1 MHYNSITEYFSR
13 LQNRTLII
21 FFSGILLFM
30 VLFYLMMTKIIDPIM
45 SIEHEGIILY
55 ALIAMA
61 FMEALAVAL
70 LTRIMLAKSITKASL
85 GERMDDYIR
94 INLIRSAVLVSGSLI
109 LTLCVYLFNWEWLLM
124 VYCIY
129 LLFFLL
135 FWPSRHRL
143 CADLKLK
150 PSEREVIFGL

>member
-1 MHYNSITEYFSR
+1 MRYNSITEYFSR
-13 LQNRTLII
+13 LQNITLII

-30 VLFYLMMTKIIDPIM
+30 LLFYLMMTKVVAPVM
-45 SIEHEGIILY
+45 SMEDESIILY
-55 ALIAMA
+55 VLIGAA
-61 FMEALAVAL
+61 FMDASIVAVL
-70 LTRIMLAKSITKASL
+70 SRILLAKSIAKASL
-85 GERMDDYIR
+85 GERMDDYVKV
-94 INLIRSAVLVSGSLI
+94 SLVRAAILLSGSLM
-109 LTLCVYLFNWEWLLM
+109 LTLTIYLFNWEWLLM

-150 PSEREVIFGL
+150 PSERDVIHGL

>member
-30 VLFYLMMTKIIDPIM
+30 MLFYLMMTKIIDPIM
-45 SIEHEGIILY
+45 SIEHEAIILY

-61 FMEALAVAL
+61 FMEASAVAL